1 MFIKLYVQ
9 LTDTFG
15 KVIGE
20 PHFAYI
26 DTTKIRTVIDAKQ
39 LEFENGCFLK
49 LDDADSYYNE
59 TFTADAL
66 VELIIEARLHPA
78 QCLPNVGKVKD
89 ESRVGERL
97 HLGNV
102 KKEA

>member
-1 MFIKLYVQ
+1 MFINLYVQ

-20 PHFAYI
+20 PHLAYV
-26 DTTKIRTVIDAKQ
+26 DATKIRTVIDAKQ
-39 LEFENGCFLK
+39 LGLESGCFLK
-49 LDDADSYYNE
+49 LDDGDSYYNE
-59 TFTADAL
+59 TFEADPL

-89 ESRVGERL
+89 ESRIAERL
-97 HLGNV
+97 RLGD
-102 KKEA
+102 KKRG